1 MMSPCFGKPF
11 LATPAKLPLA
21 TFGKPPLAT
30 FGKPVLRIA
39 KGKGEKVI
47 QAPLN

>member
-11 LATPAKLPLA
+11 LGTPA
-21 TFGKPPLAT
+21 KPPLAT

-47 QAPLN
+47 HAP